1 MNCRQR
7 IFAIIYLLPAFILF
21 LFPVQGW
28 AKNDFKVLLIRPQL
42 LTGFSGQEEMAC
54 IVRDPFN
61 RPLEQLIPQG
71 EIEQEQ
77 GLELFADFSLIAI
90 IWNKEL
96 PIAIINDTMVGVG
109 DTVKGATVLEIA
121 KKAVVLEREKMNHT
135 LRPKPLLVDLGMA
148 ETGP

>member
-1 MNCRQR
+1 MRG
-7 IFAIIYLLPAFILF
+7 FGAICLLPIFILLF
-21 LFPVQGW
+21 FPVQGW

-42 LTGFSGQEEMAC
+42 LTVFSRQEETAC

-61 RPLEQLIPQG
+61 RPLGQLIPQG

-96 PIAIINDTMVGVG
+96 PLAIINGTMVGVG
-109 DTVKGATVLEIA
+109 DTVTGATVLEIA
-121 KKAVVLEREKMNHT
+121 KEAVVLERKKMNHT
-135 LRPKPLLVDLGMA
+135 LRPKSLLVDLGIP
-148 ETGP
+148 EY